1 MNRLITSTWLLLGI
15 TLILGCSNTEKTAQN
30 DPPPV
35 NYYPTISLQALDSM
49 RLITTTID
57 FIFHNLPVSAS
68 ITDSLA
74 IRSIYSHYTVNDPQI
89 VNHGCKSVG
98 RASYVAKGNLLY
110 FGDIFYSEKCSFV
123 LFIRDDKP
131 AFAVK
136 LNQGGLNFLHQLG
149 MPMMQGQ

>member
-1 MNRLITSTWLLLGI
+1 MNPRIFSIWALLFVPL
-15 TLILGCSNTEKTAQN
+15 LFGCSNLEKAEQN
-30 DPPPV
+30 TPPPV
-35 NYYPTISLQALDSM
+35 TYYPTITAQSLDSL
-49 RLITTTID
+49 RQITTNID
-57 FIFHNLPVSAS
+57 FIFHDLPVSAS

-89 VNHGCKSVG
+89 VTHGCKSVG
-98 RASYVAKGNLLY
+98 RASYVSRGNLLY

-123 LFIRDDKP
+123 LFSKNEKP

-149 MPMMQGQ
+149 MPMMRGN